1 MIENCL
7 SHKIIRDFLKN
18 HNENKW
24 KDLIPILIEIGILNL
39 QKAFNKIIFTYE
51 ELKKVSYNLQHQQIE
66 KDKEKNKEINKENTM
81 YDSLDKELEIDN
93 KIININYQNNKG
105 NNKLKIDSNGN
116 NKEKQGKLKMSN
128 EAIKEM
134 KNNIK
139 NNYQLFKNN
148 ISTDFKNKIIKQK
161 QEHFKKILIHKN
173 EQKKKDKVSYAI
185 SYDKNLKPSRIS
197 KKINNTTTNNTNI
210 KTDFTTNPN
219 NNYHYNLSH
228 NYSSDKKI
236 INFSK
241 CKSKSKEK
249 YLNLNLNNITKIDK
263 IQNKEKQNYNFE
275 KNIIKNNIIRIGG
288 NEKPNYFKKLNN
300 IIQKCNILK
309 NDSNNTHDIRD
320 IRTDKQYNKN
330 NFDENPNNF
339 SYNPNYFKN
348 KNYDG
353 TLYQRFNS
361 NEKGIENGNNYYFSN
376 REELENFI
384 RKNRVEKSVFSENS
398 AKKISTF
405 HKNLNKSEKQIEKT
419 SSFLKL
425 VPKELIYINSSGK
438 RELEKCKNK
447 SVMKKEKEIL
457 NPLLKSYQ
465 PKNKVLKVDK
475 SEENSPNQIYV
486 KTEKENVSHF
496 KINNLKEIN
505 DKNDINKDKKDE
517 LKMKKLFEQK
527 LENKENDPFRKN
539 ISNNRYFHIFGHEA
553 ERDFSLTQIERENS
567 GIFDSSISNEN
578 QINPDYLFKET
589 PKNIFK
595 NEKSNEQSLNSN
607 ENRV

>member
-93 KIININYQNNKG
+93 KIITINYQNNKG

-197 KKINNTTTNNTNI
+197 KKINNTTSNNTNI

-405 HKNLNKSEKQIEKT
+405 HKNLNKSEKQIEKI

-447 SVMKKEKEIL
+447 SVRKKEKEIL

-465 PKNKVLKVDK
+465 PKNKVLKADK
-475 SEENSPNQIYV
+475 SEENSPNKIYV

-505 DKNDINKDKKDE
+505 DKNDINKDKKED
-517 LKMKKLFEQK
+517 LKMKILFEQK

-539 ISNNRYFHIFGHEA
+539 ISNNRYFHIFGQEG
-553 ERDFSLTQIERENS
+553 EGDFSLTQIERENS

>member
-405 HKNLNKSEKQIEKT
+405 HKNLNKSEKQIEKI

-475 SEENSPNQIYV
+475 SEENSPNQNYI

-505 DKNDINKDKKDE
+505 DKNDINKDKKED
-517 LKMKKLFEQK
+517 LKMKILFEQK

-539 ISNNRYFHIFGHEA
+539 ISNNRYFHIFGQEG
-553 ERDFSLTQIERENS
+553 EGDFSLTQIERENS

>member
-1 MIENCL
+1 MIESCL
-7 SHKIIRDFLKN
+7 NHEIIRDFLKN
-18 HNENKW
+18 HQENKW

-66 KDKEKNKEINKENTM
+66 KDKEKNKEIIKENTI

-93 KIININYQNNKG
+93 KIININNQNNKG

-330 NFDENPNNF
+330 NFDDNPNNF
-339 SYNPNYFKN
+339 SCNPNYFKN

-405 HKNLNKSEKQIEKT
+405 HKNLNKSEKQIEKI

-447 SVMKKEKEIL
+447 SVKKKEKEIL

-539 ISNNRYFHIFGHEA
+539 ISNNRYFHIFGQEG
-553 ERDFSLTQIERENS
+553 EGDFSLTQIERENS

>member
-66 KDKEKNKEINKENTM
+66 KDKEKNKENTM
-81 YDSLDKELEIDN
+81 YDSLDKEIEINN

-128 EAIKEM
+128 DAIKEM

-405 HKNLNKSEKQIEKT
+405 HKNLNKSEKQIEKI

-539 ISNNRYFHIFGHEA
+539 ISNNRYFHIFGQEG
-553 ERDFSLTQIERENS
+553 EGDFSLTQIERENS

>member
-51 ELKKVSYNLQHQQIE
+51 ELKKVSYNLQHEQIE
-66 KDKEKNKEINKENTM
+66 KDKEKNKEMNKENTI

-197 KKINNTTTNNTNI
+197 KKINNTASNNTNI

-241 CKSKSKEK
+241 RKSKSKEK

-330 NFDENPNNF
+330 NFDDNPNNF
-339 SYNPNYFKN
+339 SCNPNYFKN

-405 HKNLNKSEKQIEKT
+405 HKNLNKSEKQIEKI

-539 ISNNRYFHIFGHEA
+539 ISNNRYFHIFGQEG
-553 ERDFSLTQIERENS
+553 EGDFSLTQIERENS